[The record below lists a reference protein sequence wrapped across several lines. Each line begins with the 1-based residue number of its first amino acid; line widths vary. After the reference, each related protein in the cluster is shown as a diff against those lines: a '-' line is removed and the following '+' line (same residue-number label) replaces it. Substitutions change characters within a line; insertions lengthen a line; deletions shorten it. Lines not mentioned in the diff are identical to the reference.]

1 MDGDTQRLQS
11 VSRLAFIWDESYL
24 WGLMAYKA
32 LKTIGLP
39 FDLIL
44 AEDVRAGKLADY
56 RAMFVP
62 GGWASNKI
70 KALGE
75 EGCNRIR
82 AFVRDGGN
90 YLGLCGGAG
99 LATLDGIG
107 LLPLGRRPSKER
119 VPSFSGRISLD
130 LTDHPIW
137 KGLGCMADTPD
148 RDNRVSG
155 AAASQCAAVFHAWW
169 PSQFVIQGEAIRVL
183 ATYGAA
189 LPDAFSSDLNVGDV
203 ESIGGWESLEKT
215 YGIRLDPRRLR
226 NDPAVVE
233 GRYGSGKVVLS
244 LAHFDTPGD
253 LNGSIVL
260 ENLWEHVTHDKRESS
275 AVGTRAARNSA
286 YLSAVHPHDC
296 ATESAEQQDGS
307 RCAVTSGMVDA
318 VTGLLSLG
326 MRNFLW
332 FWRNPMLLQWRRG
345 VRGLEYCT
353 LYVLIREIEKCID
366 MRGLSDTVFRE
377 TIEPGLQH
385 IASLLDPFVRK
396 AERLLLLERHAM
408 LHGQITYERCNDPD
422 ISSIRE
428 ELFSTSKSHGGMFK
442 VLISEV
448 DALLYRL
455 LLEKEAMLKETRQ
468 SP

>member
-1 MDGDTQRLQS
+1 MSGM
-11 VSRLAFIWDESYL
+11 AFLWDESYL
-24 WGLMAYKA
+24 WGLMACRA
-32 LKTIGLP
+32 LKAAGLS
-39 FDLIL
+39 FDLIRTD
-44 AEDVRAGKLADY
+44 EVKDGGLADY
-56 RAMFVP
+56 RGLFVP

-119 VPSFSGRISLD
+119 VPSFSGRISLN

-137 KGLGCMADTPD
+137 RGLGCMTDSPD
-148 RDNRVSG
+148 RDNGVSG
-155 AAASQCAAVFHAWW
+155 ATASQCTAVFHAWW
-169 PSQFVIQGEAIRVL
+169 PSQFVIQGGAIRVL
-183 ATYGAA
+183 ATYGSA
-189 LPDAFSSDLNVGDV
+189 LPDAFSADLNVGDV

-215 YGIRLDPRRLR
+215 YGICLDPRRLR

-244 LAHFDTPGD
+244 LVHFDTPGD
-253 LNGSIVL
+253 LNGSIAL
-260 ENLWEHVTHDKRESS
+260 ENLWELVTHDKRETS
-275 AVGTRAARNSA
+275 AIGSRAARKSA

-296 ATESAEQQDGS
+296 ATDSGDQQGGP
-307 RCAVTSGMVDA
+307 RCAATSGMVDA
-318 VTGLLSLG
+318 VTGLVSLG
-326 MRNFLW
+326 ARNFLW

-353 LYVLIREIEKCID
+353 LYVLVHEIG
-366 MRGLSDTVFRE
+366 RLLGTV
-377 TIEPGLQH
+377 THPLTTSTDQVAADLQK
-385 IASLLDPFVRK
+385 IGSLLHPFVQK
-396 AERLLLLERHAM
+396 AERLLLLERYAM
-408 LHGQITYERCNDPD
+408 QHGQITYERCDDPE
-422 ISSIRE
+422 IRALRG
-428 ELFSTSKSHGGMFK
+428 ELFSASKSYGGMFK
-442 VLISEV
+442 TLIDEV

-455 LLEKEAMLKETRQ
+455 LLQEERCLKETGQRR
-468 SP
+468 